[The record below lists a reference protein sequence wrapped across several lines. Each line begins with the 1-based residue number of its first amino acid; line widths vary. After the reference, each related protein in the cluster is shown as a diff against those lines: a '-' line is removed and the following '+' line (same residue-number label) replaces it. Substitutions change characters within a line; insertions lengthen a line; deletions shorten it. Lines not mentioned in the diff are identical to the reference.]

1 VSYKHRIPGK
11 KCYAPRQEDD
21 KIIEGNCVAVFQ
33 KWRAAI
39 FIPPIR
45 SAGGMPVVIA
55 NSKADT
61 SIAEIQDRAEVN
73 PMYLKRE
80 LFSFEVY
87 GILFLERLIG
97 MI

>member
-1 VSYKHRIPGK
+1 MLSFRNGGQQFLY
-11 KCYAPRQEDD
+11 RQYEALV
-21 KIIEGNCVAVFQ
+21 ECQ
-33 KWRAAI
+33 
-39 FIPPIR
+39 
-45 SAGGMPVVIA
+45 IA